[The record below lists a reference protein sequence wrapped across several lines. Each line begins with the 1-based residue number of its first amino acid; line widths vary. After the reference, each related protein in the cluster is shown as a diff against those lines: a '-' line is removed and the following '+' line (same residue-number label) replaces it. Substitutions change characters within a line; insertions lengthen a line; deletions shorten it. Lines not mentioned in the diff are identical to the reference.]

1 MRRLAHTAA
10 LAALAA
16 LWAVPAHAATN
27 FVVRG
32 AGFGHGIGLSQ
43 YGAYGL
49 AVHERNHE
57 QILQHYYRGTALSS
71 ADSQKIRVLLQSGR
85 PSVYISNA
93 TRIPGKRSLEP
104 ERTYRFTKRG
114 IDGVD
119 LRTPGGKVIDSFD
132 GPVSV
137 VSSGGIV
144 KLHGTSLNG
153 LGTSFYRDAIEIRAG
168 LFGGLMAV
176 NALDLDDYVRGV
188 VPGEVPASW
197 PLETLKAQAVIART
211 YGVATDRGGAVF
223 DQYPDTRSQVYKGYA
238 GEHPGTNRAVSATAG
253 QVLRYEGRIA
263 TTYYFSTSGGRTENV
278 ENVFYGAAPVPYLRS
293 VEDPYDNAS
302 PRHRWRFVW
311 SRRQMQSKL
320 GNWVKGTLR
329 SVKVVKRGVSPRVV
343 LADVIGSRGRTRVRG
358 ADLRTRLGL
367 YDTWAYYSRVTSE
380 EARQARRPS
389 GWIARLFAPRRYAI
403 RGSVAPVPR
412 ARRLVVQ
419 RMTRKGWRTVRRAR
433 TRRSGAYR
441 VSLPRAGTYRVVAAG
456 APGPATR
463 ID

>member
-1 MRRLAHTAA
+1 MRRIALITTVAGA
-10 LAALAA
+10 LACAPAA
-16 LWAVPAHAATN
+16 HGATN

-49 AVHERNHE
+49 AVHDRNHR
-57 QILQHYYRGTALSS
+57 QILEHYYRGTEIGG
-71 ADSQKIRVLLQSGR
+71 ADSQKIRVLLQSGK
-85 PSVYISNA
+85 PSVYVSNA

-104 ERTYRFTKRG
+104 ERTYRFTKNG
-114 IDGVD
+114 IDGVT
-119 LRTPGGKVIDSFD
+119 LRTPGGKVIAEYE

-137 VSSGGIV
+137 VSSGGLV

-153 LGTSFYRDAIEIRAG
+153 LGTNFYRDAIEIRAG

-176 NALDLDDYVRGV
+176 NALDLDDYVKGV

-211 YGVATDRGGAVF
+211 YGVATDRGGAAF

-253 QVLRYEGRIA
+253 EVLRYQGRIA

-278 ENVFYGAAPVPYLRS
+278 ENVFYGSAPIPYLRS

-302 PRHRWRFVW
+302 PRHRWRFVF
-311 SRRQMQSKL
+311 SRSRMQAKL
-320 GNWVKGTLR
+320 GGLVKGTLR
-329 SVKVVKRGVSPRVV
+329 QIKVVERGESPRVV
-343 LADVIGSRGRTRVRG
+343 WADVIGTRGRTRVRG
-358 ADLRTRLGL
+358 ATLRTELGL
-367 YDTWAYYSRVTSE
+367 YDTWAYYSRVSSE
-380 EARQARRPS
+380 KAQQARRPAS
-389 GWIARLFAPRRYAI
+389 WIARLFAPQRYAI
-403 RGSVAPVPR
+403 RGSVAPLPR
-412 ARRLVVQ
+412 GRRIVVQ
-419 RMTRKGWRTVRRAR
+419 RRTSKGWRTVRRAR
-433 TRRSGAYR
+433 VRRSGAYR
-441 VSLPRAGTYRVVAAG
+441 VELPRAGRYRVVAAG
-456 APGPATR
+456 APGPATQ